1 MAADNNTNILRQ
13 AMHRR
18 RDREWGAMN
27 MAKSEPCDPF
37 RYLPDLRPHIED
49 PSGSRYRDI
58 DYTVLDRAVANGG
71 TSWRRSDDEREAT
84 RKVAL
89 TGRSSMDLW
98 VFAYGSLMW
107 DPGIH
112 FSEIRRAWAS
122 GYHRSFC
129 LRSDIG
135 RGSKER
141 PGLMA
146 ALDTGGECQGLAFR
160 ITAAD
165 IDGETHLLWRREM
178 IAHAYI
184 PRFIDL
190 QTPQGPL
197 EALAFVMDQNA
208 PRYVPGLSLAET
220 ARFIGTGK
228 GPIGTSLEYLDSLVA
243 HFAVLDIVDDEL
255 AELHELA
262 THIAAQVDDT
272 DT

>member
-1 MAADNNTNILRQ
+1 MAR
-13 AMHRR
+13 
-18 RDREWGAMN
+18 
-27 MAKSEPCDPF
+27 DPF
-37 RYLPDLRPHIED
+37 HHLPDLRPHIED
-49 PSGSRYRDI
+49 PAGSRCRDI
-58 DYTVLDRAVANGG
+58 DYSVLDRAVANGSA
-71 TSWRRSDDEREAT
+71 SWRRSDDEREET
-84 RKVAL
+84 RKAAL
-89 TGRSSMDLW
+89 AGRSDADLW

-112 FSEIRRAWAS
+112 FSEIRRAQAT

-146 ALDTGGECQGLAFR
+146 ALDAGGECQGLAFR
-160 ITAAD
+160 ISATD
-165 IDGETHLLWRREM
+165 IETETHLLWRREM

-184 PRFIDL
+184 PRFIDIS
-190 QTPQGPL
+190 TPQGQL

-208 PRYVPGLSLAET
+208 PRYVPGLSLEET
-220 ARFIGTGK
+220 AGFIGTAR

-255 AELHELA
+255 AELHKLA
-262 THIAAQVDDT
+262 TEIAARSADAGS
-272 DT
+272 